1 MPALREDL
9 DMEPESAW
17 FSSIGTAWMNLLW
30 TLTYEYSEGYPL
42 YMQSP
47 LFAAKQLEAQLGS
60 YTELRH
66 DTILYEKPNYAE
78 LGDGWEEEPLK
89 ISNEEGA
96 NRPLQP
102 FSDWCRTRCG

>member
-47 LFAAKQLEAQLGS
+47 LFAAKQLEAQPGS
-60 YTELRH
+60 YT
-66 DTILYEKPNYAE
+66 E

-102 FSDWCRTRCG
+102 FSDWCRTRRG